1 MILVKNW
8 IFFLY
13 FLLKKIG
20 LEIMFADHPVRKEAY
35 LASKIRFLPSHTM
48 EIFSKGLTHDSGQ
61 KLEFFPLLAF
71 KQNRP

>member
-1 MILVKNW
+1 
-8 IFFLY
+8 
-13 FLLKKIG
+13 
-20 LEIMFADHPVRKEAY
+20 MFADHPVRKEAY
-35 LASKIRFLPSHTM
+35 LDSKIRFLPSHTM